1 MGVDV
6 VPQKGHTAEGLQAQ
20 VARVGLLI
28 AVSFLVTVKTR
39 DSRRGEPTDVTLE
52 GSFSSCKKK
61 TQRLYICKNLSL
73 DVPIP
78 LNTSK
83 EAQTSNLTLHLEEPD
98 KREKPCTP
106 SEQRKE
112 IIKSYEEIHE
122 TGNRKRQRTTGP
134 KVGFFKRSTLTN
146 LYLDL

>member
-1 MGVDV
+1 M
-6 VPQKGHTAEGLQAQ
+6 
-20 VARVGLLI
+20 GLLI

-98 KREKPCTP
+98 KREKPAP
-106 SEQRKE
+106 QASRGRK
-112 IIKSYEEIHE
+112 
-122 TGNRKRQRTTGP
+122 
-134 KVGFFKRSTLTN
+134 
-146 LYLDL
+146 